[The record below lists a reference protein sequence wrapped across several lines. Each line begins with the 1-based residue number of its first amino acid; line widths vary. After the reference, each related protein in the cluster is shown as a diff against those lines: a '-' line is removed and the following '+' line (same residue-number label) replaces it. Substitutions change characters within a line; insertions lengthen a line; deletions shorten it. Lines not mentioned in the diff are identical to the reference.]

1 MIPIF
6 ILKYY
11 EDLEEKIKNKHLR
24 FKIVQGE
31 KVNFKAAAEA
41 KEKIKYVLETFF
53 KTFFASQDDFFFFV
67 NLLITFFCSI
77 QKSASELKKNFGFGR
92 VWRLLLKGTVARE
105 FF

>member
-24 FKIVQGE
+24 YKIVQGE

-41 KEKIKYVLETFF
+41 KEKIKYLRFR
-53 KTFFASQDDFFFFV
+53 
-67 NLLITFFCSI
+67 
-77 QKSASELKKNFGFGR
+77 NF
-92 VWRLLLKGTVARE
+92 L
-105 FF
+105 

>member
-1 MIPIF
+1 MSTMIPIF

-24 FKIVQGE
+24 YKIVQGE

-53 KTFFASQDDFFFFV
+53 KKIFASQDDFFS
-67 NLLITFFCSI
+67 LLTC
-77 QKSASELKKNFGFGR
+77 
-92 VWRLLLKGTVARE
+92 
-105 FF
+105 